1 MTQAESSAAI
11 ATALALNSS
20 EVHLWLT
27 FCAEAQDS
35 ALIDRYR
42 TLLSQAECAQCDRFH
57 FARDRHRYLVTR
69 ALVRTVLSRYASVA
83 PADWRFE
90 ATPHGRPMIVNED
103 DSART
108 LSFNLTHTSDL
119 IALVVTRERAIG
131 VDTENIDRGA
141 MLELADRYFA
151 PRECQGLKALPAGD
165 QALRFFE
172 LWTLKE
178 SYIKARGLGLSIP
191 LDRFSFDLRE
201 TGKVTLSIESELHDA
216 PERWA
221 VCQLWPTPQHPLA
234 LCVERLPDQP
244 FDLIARKLV
253 PLQAES
259 RLNLPSARSN

>member
-1 MTQAESSAAI
+1 MTRADRMAGDAA
-11 ATALALNSS
+11 ALALNSG

-35 ALIDRYR
+35 MLAERYR
-42 TLLSQAECAQCDRFH
+42 ALMTLAERAQCDRFH

-69 ALVRTVLSRYASVA
+69 ALVRTVLSRYAHVT

-90 ATPHGRPMIVNED
+90 ATPHGRPVIVNED
-103 DSART
+103 DGART

-119 IALVVTRERAIG
+119 IALAVTRGRAIG
-131 VDTENIDRGA
+131 VDAENIDRGA
-141 MLELADRYFA
+141 MLDVADRYFA
-151 PRECQGLKALPAGD
+151 PSECQGLRALPAGD
-165 QALRFFE
+165 QPLRFFE

-178 SYIKARGLGLSIP
+178 SYIKARGMGLSIA

-201 TGKVTLSIESELHDA
+201 AGKVSLSIEPELLDT

-221 VCQLWPTPQHPLA
+221 LCQLWPTPQHPLA

-259 RLNLPSARSN
+259 RLDLPTARSN